1 MILFQTGSPPYAILT
16 EKLTMA
22 TRNSV
27 SSCRLH
33 LTTLTWNRCPIQLM
47 ILEARVYES
56 EDELEAARNCIQ
68 EERTAR
74 QDAERR
80 AAEAEAEVARLRE
93 RLRRM
98 GAG

>member
-1 MILFQTGSPPYAILT
+1 MIFFQTGILYT
-16 EKLTMA
+16 YQMEKLLMA
-22 TRNSV
+22 TRNQSELP
-27 SSCRLH
+27 RTPNYTH
-33 LTTLTWNRCPIQLM
+33 LEPLPDPIDD
-47 ILEARVYES
+47 LEAR
-56 EDELEAARNCIQ
+56 EDELEAARNRIQ